1 MSDYNSEI
9 PNLDR
14 VTEKCLISFT
24 EPDIVDVT
32 NASQY
37 TESVVTIQT
46 HDKRFHID
54 DVGATAL
61 LVTYYNKKHNVT
73 LQLIRSRDPELL
85 KTSDILIDVGG
96 IYDQSKQRFDHHQD
110 DCNEVFEEGFKIPLS
125 SIGMVWKHYGEELL
139 RMYIQ
144 SNPNFSAINKWEDH
158 LKPLLTEVYVKII
171 QEIDAHDNGIVP
183 VEGGKRNYWQH
194 LSLGEIISSMN
205 NSDTNNETEQMRAF
219 RDAIQLFVT
228 IFEIKLEEVIRKYFD
243 YNVNYSIVEKVL
255 KESVPN
261 SEYLVITDK
270 LPMIHKCLNVLD
282 PNYRIKFLIFHPH
295 DEEYITVKTR
305 NKKDDMF
312 TSLVPLLSYDQT
324 VEKLDNGEKKD
335 LIFVHKSLFIAK
347 TKTLDLAL
355 KLVGLALDNRP
366 KTISL
371 TPRSYF
377 KLPTYADVGGGY
389 RIMTGVIGTI
399 CLSVAG
405 YYIFYKSD

>member
-1 MSDYNSEI
+1 MSDYNSDI
-9 PNLDR
+9 LNLDKND
-14 VTEKCLISFT
+14 EKNLIT
-24 EPDIVDVT
+24 LPEPESGDVLDS
-32 NASQY
+32 SQY
-37 TESVVTIQT
+37 TESIVTIQT

-61 LVTYYNKKHNVT
+61 LVSYYNKKRNFTV
-73 LQLIRSRDPELL
+73 QLIRSRDQELL
-85 KTSDILIDVGG
+85 ETSDILVDVGG
-96 IYDQSKQRFDHHQD
+96 IYDPSNRRFDHHQD
-110 DCNEVFEEGFKIPLS
+110 GCNEVFEEGFKIPLS

-144 SNPNFSAINKWEDH
+144 SNPEFYLINKWEDH
-158 LKPLLTEVYVKII
+158 IKPLLTEVYAKII

-205 NSDTNNETEQMRAF
+205 TSDTNNETEQMRAF

-228 IFEIKLEEVIRKYFD
+228 IFEIKLEKVIRKYFD

-282 PNYRIKFLIFHPH
+282 PDYRIKFLIFHPS

-312 TSLVPLLSYDQT
+312 TSLVPLLSYDRT
-324 VEKLDNGEKKD
+324 VEKLGDDEKKD
-335 LIFVHKSLFIAK
+335 LIFIHKSLFIAK

-355 KLVGLALDNRP
+355 KLVGLALENRP
-366 KTISL
+366 KTISS

-377 KLPTYADVGGGY
+377 KLPSFAETSLSY
-389 RIMTGVIGTI
+389 RIISGVIGTI
-399 CLSVAG
+399 SVGLAG
-405 YYIFYKSD
+405 YYIFHKSD